1 MDKTSKERV
10 SFFQTNKHAAVAMS
24 LDPMFLTGL
33 DMYDMLI

>member
-10 SFFQTNKHAAVAMS
+10 SFFQTNKHVSVAMS
-24 LDPMFLTGL
+24 LDLMFFTGL